1 MQIFDKD
8 KVYNFMGA
16 RHLFF
21 VISLVLMLGSVFL
34 LSTQG
39 LKFGIDFSGGTLV
52 QIKYDKAAPLEDIRH
67 KLNQVHELKG
77 ASVTEF
83 GSDEEITIRYS
94 GSNESLGNDVGARIS
109 EILADT
115 GNFEIRRV
123 DVVGPKVGNELK
135 KGGIMAVAISLI
147 AILIYL
153 GVRFEWRFAL
163 SAIVSEV
170 HDVLIVLGFISLMKI
185 DVNLDTL
192 AAILTIIGYSLN
204 DTIIIFDRIREG
216 VSESK
221 EEYIN
226 GVINESVSRTLSR
239 TVLTSFTTLISVVV
253 LFLFGG
259 DMINDFASIVTVGV
273 IVGTY
278 SSVFIASQALI
289 SFKFNVKDYR
299 SFLAQKEKKKREKE
313 KMRAM
318 YEKGTL

>member
-8 KVYNFMGA
+8 KIYNFMGV

-21 VISLVLMLGSVFL
+21 AISLILMLGTIFL
-34 LSTQG
+34 LGTQG
-39 LKFGIDFSGGTLV
+39 LKFGIDFSGGTLI
-52 QIKYDKAAPLEDIRH
+52 QIKYDSKAPIEDIRH
-67 KLNQVHELKG
+67 KLNQVNELKG

-83 GSDEEITIRYS
+83 GSSEEITIRYS
-94 GSNESLGNDVGARIS
+94 GSNESLGKDVSATIS
-109 EILADT
+109 QILKDT

-135 KGGIMAVAISLI
+135 KGGLMAVIISLI

-163 SAIVSEV
+163 AAVLSEV
-170 HDVLIVLGFISLMKI
+170 HDILVVLGFISLMKI

-216 VSESK
+216 IQESK
-221 EEYIN
+221 EDCIN

-253 LFLFGG
+253 LFFFGG
-259 DMINDFASIVTVGV
+259 DMINDFASIVMVGV
-273 IVGTY
+273 IFGTY

-289 SFKFNVKDYR
+289 LFKFSVKGYR
-299 SFLAQKEKKKREKE
+299 AFLAEKQKRKKEKE

>member
-8 KVYNFMGA
+8 KIYNFMGT

-21 VISLVLMLGSVFL
+21 AISLILMLGSIFL
-34 LSTQG
+34 LGTQG
-39 LKFGIDFSGGTLV
+39 LKFGIDFSGGTLI
-52 QIKYDKAAPLEDIRH
+52 QIKYDSKAPIEDIRH
-67 KLNQVHELKG
+67 KLNQVNELKG

-83 GSDEEITIRYS
+83 GSSEEVTIRYS
-94 GSNESLGNDVGARIS
+94 GSNESLGNDVSATIS
-109 EILADT
+109 QILKDT

-135 KGGIMAVAISLI
+135 KGGLMAVIISLI

-163 SAIVSEV
+163 AAVLSEV
-170 HDVLIVLGFISLMKI
+170 HDILVVLGFISLMKI

-216 VSESK
+216 IQESK
-221 EEYIN
+221 EESIN

-259 DMINDFASIVTVGV
+259 DMINDFASIVMVGV
-273 IVGTY
+273 IFGTY

-289 SFKFNVKDYR
+289 FFKFSVKGYR
-299 SFLAQKEKKKREKE
+299 AFLAEKQKRKKEKE